1 VLSIGKENNRR
12 IIAVTL
18 SASTFPHRAESEKGQ
33 VLLAFIILFPVFIVA
48 LFVVTDLG
56 RYFYLKNQV
65 RIAADSAALA
75 AAGALDISEAGSG
88 NFVLNKNWAQQR
100 AIDAIDEMRDEIAED
115 NWMTYSVAAV
125 MVDGRDVTVI
135 VNGNGSSLFGGYLGI
150 SGFNAQAVSHA
161 RAAVGVDSEW

>member
-1 VLSIGKENNRR
+1 VLTIRKKNNRR
-12 IIAVTL
+12 YITVKFST
-18 SASTFPHRAESEKGQ
+18 STFLHRAESEKGQ
-33 VLLAFIILFPVFIVA
+33 VLLAYIILFPVFIIA

-75 AAGALDISEAGSG
+75 AAGALDISEAGAGNYIINERWALDRATKAIKQMSG
-88 NFVLNKNWAQQR
+88 A
-100 AIDAIDEMRDEIAED
+100 IAED

-125 MVDGRDVTVI
+125 IVDGRDVTVI

>member
-1 VLSIGKENNRR
+1 MKQG
-12 IIAVTL
+12 TL
-18 SASTFPHRAESEKGQ
+18 RFSHGEESEKGQ
-33 VLLAFIILFPVFIVA
+33 VLLAYIILFPVFIIA

-56 RYFYLKNQV
+56 RYLYLKNQV

-100 AIDAIDEMRDEIAED
+100 AIDAIDEMRNKIAED

>member
-1 VLSIGKENNRR
+1 MKLKVSRFFNSKK
-12 IIAVTL
+12 
-18 SASTFPHRAESEKGQ
+18 SEKGQ
-33 VLLAFIILFPVFIVA
+33 VLLAFIILFPVFVIA

-75 AAGALDISEAGSG
+75 AAGALDIEKAGNGS
-88 NFVLNKNWAQQR
+88 FVLNEQWANAR
-100 AIDAIDEMRDEIAED
+100 AVGAIDEMKGQIAED
-115 NWMTYSVAAV
+115 DWMTYSVSAV

-135 VNGNGSSLFGGYLGI
+135 VNGSGSSLFGGYLGF
-150 SGFNAQAVSHA
+150 SGFNAQAVSHG

>member
-1 VLSIGKENNRR
+1 MKQG
-12 IIAVTL
+12 TL
-18 SASTFPHRAESEKGQ
+18 RFSHGEESEKGQ
-33 VLLAFIILFPVFIVA
+33 VLLAYIILFPVFIIA

-56 RYFYLKNQV
+56 RYLYLKNQV

-100 AIDAIDEMRDEIAED
+100 AIDAIDEMTDEIAED